1 MPVNANKLRSY
12 DKKAVFQLKTDAQG
26 QNEKVPAAKASA
38 LANLKE
44 IGQNVVDA
52 IDPTNNFRYAK
63 GIGNESWMKGLDAIL
78 IPWAFALEII
88 DIAALPIKFAKD
100 AVDAV
105 YWSARAGAQFD
116 IRRSA
121 STAAVGLSKNLGR
134 LA

>member
-1 MPVNANKLRSY
+1 MPVNANKMRRY
-12 DKKAVFQLKTDAQG
+12 DRQAVFQLKTDAQG
-26 QNEKVPAAKASA
+26 RNEKVPARKASA

-63 GIGNESWMKGLDAIL
+63 AIGNESWMKGLDAIL
-78 IPWAFALEII
+78 IPWAFALEFI
-88 DIAALPIKFAKD
+88 DIAALPIKIAKIAAD
-100 AVDAV
+100 
-105 YWSARAGAQFD
+105 WGARAGAQFD